1 MTKEDFI
8 EFIKELGFNQTWGDN
23 SNSFTLATDIVGHPN
38 QNYMAFVDQLKI
50 TLDDEYGIAQLSLS
64 QMSTHMMA
72 GKSFGNFSLKTFG
85 DDNDFQVEIFMSF
98 ILGSFNKK
106 PNHIVQFIRDRK
118 IKNILQ

>member
-23 SNSFTLATDIVGHPN
+23 SNSFTLATDIVGQPN
-38 QNYMAFVDQLKI
+38 QNYMAFADQLKI
-50 TLDDEYGIAQLSLS
+50 TLYDEYGIAQLSLS
-64 QMSTHMMA
+64 QMSTHMMS